1 MSLLSNLTR
10 GIIRENPTFRLVLGM
25 CPTLATTTTLENG
38 LGMGL
43 STAFV
48 LCGSNVVISA
58 VRRIIPAAARIP
70 CYVVIIASFVTTVE
84 MLIQAYTTLADK
96 LGIFIPLI
104 VVNCI
109 ILGRAE
115 AFANKNNVVASAADG
130 LGMGIG
136 FTLALSL
143 IASIREMLGTGMLTV
158 WGDLKFALPLQANML
173 LFILPAG
180 GFITLGCLLG
190 LINHLQTRAA
200 VRAGRALPPPLQL
213 DCRSC
218 TLCKFGA

>member
-43 STAFV
+43 ATTFV
-48 LCGSNVVISA
+48 LCGSNIAISA

-190 LINHLQTRAA
+190 LINHLQARAA
-200 VRAGRALPPPLQL
+200 VRAGQALPPPLQL